1 MLNACVRL
9 AVIMHGPIHVQRAAG
24 VKIAW
29 KGSDMHH
36 DHDRR
41 RRSLSC
47 ICAFEL
53 VEADLAP
60 LDGTVE

>member
-1 MLNACVRL
+1 
-9 AVIMHGPIHVQRAAG
+9 MHGPIHVQRAAG